1 MKPKLKKNDKNEIE
15 GVIYMY
21 ELDMPGDPHDG
32 WVYIGAT
39 YEEENRRNKWKCSKQ
54 NYAGEK
60 LELARQEFGLDKF
73 KYSILTTVYDKDLNK
88 LQKKLDVMEKQFIE
102 QNNSYENGFN
112 SNHGGAGRTSFHHS
126 EQTKQ
131 KISEAMKGKKKSDTT
146 KNKISKANT
155 GKKRTPEVRKAISN
169 RMAGKIPAGL
179 KEWQEKNPSGFW
191 KGRVRTEET
200 KQRMKAAK
208 KKCAVPVIAIDENG
222 ARTFFNSMSEA
233 SGYYGI
239 NVGAIHSSIHK
250 KSRCNN
256 GVQFLQQLPSAPN
269 NISPRC

>member
-179 KEWQEKNPSGFW
+179 KEWQEKNPNGFW
-191 KGRVRTEET
+191 KGRVRTEES
-200 KQRMKAAK
+200 KLRMKAAK
-208 KKCAVPVIAIDENG
+208 KKCAIPVIAINEDG
-222 ARTFFNSMSEA
+222 VKTTFNSMSEA
-233 SGYYGI
+233 SEHFGI
-239 NVGAIHSSIHK
+239 NIGMIYYSIHK
-250 KSRCNN
+250 GSRCKN
-256 GVQFLQQLPSAPN
+256 GLLFQKPPSTPDN
-269 NISPRC
+269 NISPQC